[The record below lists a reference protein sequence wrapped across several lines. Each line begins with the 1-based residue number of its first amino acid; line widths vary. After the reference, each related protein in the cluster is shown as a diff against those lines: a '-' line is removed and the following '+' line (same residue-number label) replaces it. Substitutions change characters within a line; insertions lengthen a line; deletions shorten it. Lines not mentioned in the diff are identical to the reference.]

1 MIGNYANQ
9 SLTWKHV
16 LTIND
21 YNEPLTSETLTIKG
35 RMETGHKLVRNS
47 KGEEVVSSARV
58 FTESVVSVGD
68 LIDGKLVISVESA
81 VKLNGSV
88 GYVTVFLI

>member
-9 SLTWKHV
+9 SLVWNHV

-21 YNEPLTSETLTIKG
+21 YNEAATYSTATIKG
-35 RMETGHKLVRNS
+35 RMETGHKLVRNN

-58 FTESVVSVGD
+58 FTESAVECGD
-68 LIDGKLVISVESA
+68 LIDEKLVISVESTI
-81 VKLNGSV
+81 KLNGSV
-88 GYVTVFLI
+88 GYYTVFLI